1 MLLLVDNLVSAQG
14 LRDGLAP
21 RGPTELFGLGEPRS
35 PEPSSHQSHS
45 QQQQQQPA
53 LWSPIG
59 SVGVGVGGGQ
69 QQVFI

>member
-1 MLLLVDNLVSAQG
+1 MLLLVDILVSAQG
-14 LRDGLAP
+14 LREGLAP
-21 RGPTELFGLGEPRS
+21 KGPTELFGLGEPRS

-45 QQQQQQPA
+45 QQQQQPT

-59 SVGVGVGGGQ
+59 SGGVGVGGGQ

>member
-45 QQQQQQPA
+45 QQQQPA

-59 SVGVGVGGGQ
+59 SVGVGVVGGQ

>member
-1 MLLLVDNLVSAQG
+1 MLLFVDNLVSAQG

-45 QQQQQQPA
+45 QQQQQPA